1 MAVWLPVLKAA
12 LPYISNIVAAAL
24 PAFTQ
29 RKSAEAA
36 GAADLINQQIAE
48 LQTAVTGNA
57 AALKTLAEQVEKTLT
72 ALDGG
77 EADLAQRLTQQLAS
91 VQETVARC
99 ESTASLAQA
108 QVTRLDGLTA
118 SLQMRAE
125 ELQLHFARHQ
135 TECRNRFGILT
146 LIALLALLL
155 AAIALI
161 R

>member
-29 RKSAEAA
+29 RKTAEAA
-36 GAADLINQQIAE
+36 GAADLINQQISE

-72 ALDGG
+72 ALDDG
-77 EADLAQRLTQQLAS
+77 ESEMKQRLTQQLTSMQDA
-91 VQETVARC
+91 VARC
-99 ESTASLAQA
+99 DSTASLAQA
-108 QVTRLDGLTA
+108 QVTRLDSLTA
-118 SLQMRAE
+118 AIQMRTE

-135 TECRNRFGILT
+135 TESRNRFVILT
-146 LIALLALLL
+146 LIALAALLL
-155 AAIALI
+155 AVIALI

>member
-72 ALDGG
+72 ALDG
-77 EADLAQRLTQQLAS
+77 
-91 VQETVARC
+91 
-99 ESTASLAQA
+99 
-108 QVTRLDGLTA
+108 
-118 SLQMRAE
+118 AE
-125 ELQLHFARHQ
+125 
-135 TECRNRFGILT
+135 
-146 LIALLALLL
+146 
-155 AAIALI
+155 
-161 R
+161 